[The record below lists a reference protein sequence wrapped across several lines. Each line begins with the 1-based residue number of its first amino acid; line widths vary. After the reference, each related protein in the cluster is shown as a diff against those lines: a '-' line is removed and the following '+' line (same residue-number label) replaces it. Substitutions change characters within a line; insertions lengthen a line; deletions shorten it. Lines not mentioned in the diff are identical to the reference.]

1 MPVQVFSQ
9 VAMIEDHI
17 RASYLPHVRY
27 IVDRVESGNAK
38 VVIEY
43 SSDLSHV
50 NATVV
55 TPVSG
60 YEYVQVP
67 LQQHLF
73 EGMVTDRSM
82 PYPQWHPVMDNT
94 RFSVAALHKVTH
106 GQASKSLLS
115 DKSFFKHY
123 NTQKIRTSVI
133 IHL

>member
-1 MPVQVFSQ
+1 
-9 VAMIEDHI
+9 MIEDHI

-67 LQQHLF
+67 LHQHLF
-73 EGMVTDRSM
+73 EGMVTDRSV
-82 PYPQWHPVMDNT
+82 PQWHLQSHPQWHSVMDNT
-94 RFSVAALHKVTH
+94 RFSVPTLHKLTQ

-115 DKSFFKHY
+115 EKSFFL
-123 NTQKIRTSVI
+123 T
-133 IHL
+133 L